1 MNSKIDLSRQM
12 CHNIY
17 RNFQHRNARRRSR
30 GVVLYYK
37 DSIKDGI
44 ESIKTHHRS
53 VIWLKLEHVFF
64 KTDND
69 IYLCG
74 IQLWNEDS
82 PAYDVVNV
90 DFFNILEND
99 INFYEDLGDVYVCG
113 DFNSR
118 IGSKH
123 DFIRND
129 DVNSFFDNLDY
140 IPDECHS
147 RASFDTKS
155 NNFGTKLLDI
165 CKSTGMRIVNGR
177 VGEDQ
182 GPFTFIS
189 RNGASVVDYLL
200 CKECNFSNIMCFNV
214 NSMN

>member
-1 MNSKIDLSRQM
+1 MNSKIDISRYM

-17 RNFQHRNARRRSR
+17 RNIQHKNARRRSR
-30 GVVLYYK
+30 GVVLYY
-37 DSIKDGI
+37 KDGI

-118 IGSKH
+118 IGS
-123 DFIRND
+123 
-129 DVNSFFDNLDY
+129 
-140 IPDECHS
+140 
-147 RASFDTKS
+147 
-155 NNFGTKLLDI
+155 
-165 CKSTGMRIVNGR
+165 
-177 VGEDQ
+177 
-182 GPFTFIS
+182 
-189 RNGASVVDYLL
+189 
-200 CKECNFSNIMCFNV
+200 
-214 NSMN
+214 